1 MYKRKGATLVELMA
15 AIVIFIIIL
24 SMVSSFVMFIIRI
37 NNKSKDIS
45 LEEELIKQTF
55 IVINTQIKN
64 NKEIRI
70 DNSKITILKESGV
83 YEISLSKLGNLVINR
98 SNNNKVEIIG
108 GNIKDIRFYKK
119 DNLLYIYIALRGGKE
134 FERAIPI

>member
-1 MYKRKGATLVELMA
+1 MELMA
-15 AIVIFIIIL
+15 AIVIFVIIL

-64 NKEIRI
+64 NKEIRL

>member
-1 MYKRKGATLVELMA
+1 MELMA